1 MDEQK
6 TVIEEKTALE
16 EATVSFIYFSMLVS
30 GKYKAFIFP
39 PNIRLDIHSYVTV
52 FLQKRV
58 DELYDLRDHYFEKN
72 GVEKA
77 SERTREI
84 GEKMIEVK
92 EQLDKL
98 LGL

>member
-1 MDEQK
+1 
-6 TVIEEKTALE
+6 
-16 EATVSFIYFSMLVS
+16 LVD
-30 GKYKAFIFP
+30 YLIVIFP
-39 PNIRLDIHSYVTV
+39 
-52 FLQKRV
+52 LQKFV

-84 GEKMIEVK
+84 GEKMMEVK
-92 EQLDKL
+92 EHLDKL